1 MIRIEKIDE
10 VFMKIHCEDSYAREL
25 SSFFTFKVPNHQFTP
40 AFKKKRWDG
49 TIKLFNLASRT
60 IYVGLLDYVV
70 KFLSER
76 NYKYTVDGFETIPFD
91 DEFIDNWLNN
101 QIIYAGKKQIVPHDY
116 QIRAVKEAI
125 KNNRILLISPTGS
138 GKSLIIYLTL
148 KFLLENFDS
157 TKYLIVVPTTGLVT
171 QLASD
176 FKEYCNSDK
185 DLLRQIHLIFQ
196 GQEKKSSKRITIS
209 TWQSIFKEDF
219 EYFSNFHGIFG
230 DEVHLYKAKSLGL
243 IMKKLTN
250 TPFRIGTTG
259 TLDDTQAHKLMIE
272 GLFGR
277 VYSVTTTK
285 SLMDDNI
292 LSQLTINSIVLSYN
306 PDEYKVVKKA
316 RYQEEMEWLVTN
328 EKRNKF
334 ITQLCSMIS
343 GNVLVLFNYV
353 DKHGIPLHN
362 MIKKNTKKDVF
373 MIYGK
378 TDVEER
384 EQIRH
389 IVDKHTDS
397 VLVASYGTC
406 STGINIKNIH
416 AVIFA
421 SPSKSVV
428 RVLQSI
434 GRGLRKS
441 ETKDSVILFDIA
453 DDLSWKSYRNH
464 TLRHLDERIGIY
476 NREKFNYSTKKIRL

>member
-70 KFLSER
+70 KFLNER

-230 DEVHLYKAKSLGL
+230 DEVHLYKAKSLGS

-250 TPFRIGTTG
+250 TPFRVGTTG

-306 PDEYKVVKKA
+306 PNEYKVVKKA
-316 RYQEEMEWLVTN
+316 RYQEEMEWLITN

-334 ITQLCSMIS
+334 ITQLCSMIP
-343 GNVLVLFNYV
+343 GNILVLFNYV
-353 DKHGIPLHN
+353 DKHGIPLHD

-378 TDVEER
+378 TDIEER

-389 IVDKHTDS
+389 IVDRHSDS

-406 STGINIKNIH
+406 STGINIKNIN

-441 ETKDSVILFDIA
+441 ETKNSVVLFDIA

>member
-1 MIRIEKIDE
+1 MIKIEKIDE
-10 VFMKIHCEDSYAREL
+10 VFMKVHCEDAYAREL

-49 TIKLFNLASRT
+49 TIKLFNLASRL
-60 IYVGLLDYVV
+60 IYVGLLDYVT
-70 KFLSER
+70 KFLEER
-76 NYKYTVDGFETIPFD
+76 SYKYTIEGFEKIPFD
-91 DEFIDNWLNN
+91 DKFIDEWLKS
-101 QIIYAGKKQIVPHDY
+101 QVIYSGKKQIIPHDY
-116 QIRAVKEAI
+116 QIEAVKEAI

-148 KFLLENFDS
+148 KFLLENFES

-176 FKEYCNSDK
+176 FKDYSNYDK
-185 DLLRQIHLIFQ
+185 NLLRQIHLIFQ
-196 GQEKKSSKRITIS
+196 GQEKISSKRVTIS
-209 TWQSIFKEDF
+209 TWQSIFRESQD
-219 EYFSNFHGIFG
+219 YFANFHGIFG
-230 DEVHLYKAKSLGL
+230 DEVHLYKAKSLSM
-243 IMKKLTN
+243 IMKKLTD

-259 TLDDTQAHKLMIE
+259 TLDNTQAHKLMIE

-277 VYSVTTTK
+277 VHSVTTTK
-285 SLMDDNI
+285 ALMDDNI
-292 LSQLTINSIVLSYN
+292 LSKLTINSIVLSYDEN
-306 PDEYKVVKKA
+306 EYKHIKKA
-316 RYQEEMEWLVTN
+316 RYQDEMEWLVTN
-328 EKRNKF
+328 EKRNQF
-334 ITQLCSMIS
+334 ITKLCSMIP

-362 MIKKNTKKDVF
+362 MIKKSTNKDVF

-378 TDVEER
+378 TDIEER

-389 IVDKHTDS
+389 IVDKHDSS

-453 DDLSWKSYRNH
+453 DDLSWKSYKNH
-464 TLRHLDERIGIY
+464 TLRHMDERINIY
-476 NREKFNYSTKKIRL
+476 TKEKFNYTTKKIRL